1 MISVL
6 SLGLCQAEQRL
17 SPDLSFVIQ
26 NYRPNFRPTVN
37 ILLVYFGGVVV
48 VVVVVVLVLVVVT
61 GVKQSQLLD
70 LSLGLGL
77 EFDNNLSEQLRL
89 TY

>member
-6 SLGLCQAEQRL
+6 SLGLRQVEQHL

-26 NYRPNFRPTVN
+26 NYGPNFSPAVN
-37 ILLVYFGGVVV
+37 ILLVHFGE
-48 VVVVVVLVLVVVT
+48 VVVLVLDVLIT

-77 EFDNNLSEQLRL
+77 EFDNN
-89 TY
+89 